1 MARRRG
7 HVAPATVLPRR
18 SRDSRAGRAPRV
30 ASVRIPTGCPGGI
43 IAAGDGSR
51 LRAAGF
57 AMPKPLV
64 PVAGVPLIEW
74 VIGNFLA
81 AGITSLVAIVN
92 EQARECRD
100 LVHARFPDLDAEV
113 IVKTTPSSLESFF
126 EINRRLGGGRAL
138 VSTVDAWCRTDDFVR
153 FVEAALRR
161 PPDASVLAV
170 TPLVADESPLW
181 VDVDAASR
189 VRALGGTAGTHV
201 TAGMYLF
208 SARARAATPPPL
220 GRLREFLAW
229 LHRQGEPFY
238 AETIE
243 NVVDVDHGS
252 DVALAEALAG
262 SGRRVNLHG
271 R

>member
-1 MARRRG
+1 
-7 HVAPATVLPRR
+7 
-18 SRDSRAGRAPRV
+18 
-30 ASVRIPTGCPGGI
+30 
-43 IAAGDGSR
+43 
-51 LRAAGF
+51 
-57 AMPKPLV
+57 MPKPPV
-64 PVAGVPLIEW
+64 PVAG
-74 VIGNFLA
+74 GR
-81 AGITSLVAIVN
+81 LVAG
-92 EQARECRD
+92 A
-100 LVHARFPDLDAEV
+100 
-113 IVKTTPSSLESFF
+113 TPSGDVE
-126 EINRRLGGGRAL
+126 NRLGAAVEGGGGGRA
-138 VSTVDAWCRTDDFVR
+138 
-153 FVEAALRR
+153 
-161 PPDASVLAV
+161 P
-170 TPLVADESPLW
+170 
-181 VDVDAASR
+181 
-189 VRALGGTAGTHV
+189 GGTAGTHV

>member
-1 MARRRG
+1 
-7 HVAPATVLPRR
+7 
-18 SRDSRAGRAPRV
+18 
-30 ASVRIPTGCPGGI
+30 
-43 IAAGDGSR
+43 
-51 LRAAGF
+51 
-57 AMPKPLV
+57 MPKPLV

-170 TPLVADESPLW
+170 TPLVADENPLW
-181 VDVDAASR
+181 VDVAAASR
-189 VRALGGTAGTHV
+189 LRALGDAPGGGCGARRRPRVAGRGPEARRLGGDLGCGEIGRRRRSPPPRSVPDVRAT
-201 TAGMYLF
+201 GDPLS
-208 SARARAATPPPL
+208 SARAGGPRDPS
-220 GRLREFLAW
+220 RE
-229 LHRQGEPFY
+229 Q
-238 AETIE
+238 
-243 NVVDVDHGS
+243 S
-252 DVALAEALAG
+252 AG
-262 SGRRVNLHG
+262 SAERVPG
-271 R
+271 A

>member
-1 MARRRG
+1 M
-7 HVAPATVLPRR
+7 
-18 SRDSRAGRAPRV
+18 
-30 ASVRIPTGCPGGI
+30 RIPTGCPGGI

-189 VRALGGTAGTHV
+189 VRALGGTTGTHV

>member
-1 MARRRG
+1 HLARRRG

-74 VIGNFLA
+74 VIGNFVA
-81 AGITSLVAIVN
+81 AEN
-92 EQARECRD
+92 
-100 LVHARFPDLDAEV
+100 
-113 IVKTTPSSLESFF
+113 
-126 EINRRLGGGRAL
+126 
-138 VSTVDAWCRTDDFVR
+138 
-153 FVEAALRR
+153 
-161 PPDASVLAV
+161 
-170 TPLVADESPLW
+170 PLW